1 VSNWLPIS
9 SAPKTGKRILL
20 FADLRGAPGK
30 IITGRYSVDAY
41 RTMDDVVIGAEEG
54 FQSDGDECIPSNQ
67 EVFTHWRPLPDPPCS
82 GLETSP
88 EYVAEAERTQFR
100 GVTHEPCL
108 NCGKGYRDHIAIA
121 DDGTRDVCSHGPL

>member
-30 IITGRYSVDAY
+30 IVTGRYSVDAY

-88 EYVAEAERTQFR
+88 EPVIRVWDCIGCDEQFVETPQTYCEKCQKRHAEIAASELNR
-100 GVTHEPCL
+100 GV
-108 NCGKGYRDHIAIA
+108 K
-121 DDGTRDVCSHGPL
+121 